1 MYDKPRAPLT
11 FRTLTVQSP
20 IGLEAPDNGLVGP
33 IHFSTTYTRNEHY
46 AYASEYVYGRADNLT
61 LRQTE
66 SYIATL
72 ENAHA
77 AMLFGSGMSAAM
89 AVILAFGRPA
99 HILASNEMYY
109 GLKRWFAGIGRFG
122 HSIEFVDTTDL
133 AVLGTAIAH
142 RRPDLI
148 WIESPSNPLWKITDI
163 AAVSRMAHEVGA
175 LVAVDSTV
183 ATPVFTRPIDHG
195 ADIVMHSATKYL
207 NGHSDVSAG
216 VLAVARPSEHWCEIA
231 RMRAEQGVSLGS
243 LEAWLLARGMRT
255 LDIRVRAQAKS
266 AALLAERLQDHPA
279 VSAVLY
285 PGLKDHPGHEIARR
299 QMTGGFGGMLSVRMK
314 GGVVAALGA
323 AANVS
328 LWKCATSLG
337 GVESL
342 IEHRASMEGQS
353 PSCPDDLL
361 RLSVGIEDPDDL
373 YADLDRAFQSI
384 PIAPPTAELAVET
397 VQPKRGVGA

>member
-11 FRTLTVQSP
+11 FRSLTVQSP
-20 IGLEAPDNGLVGP
+20 VGLEAPQNGLVGP
-33 IHFSTTYTRNEHY
+33 IHFSTTYTRNENY

-66 SYIATL
+66 SFIATL
-72 ENAHA
+72 ENAHS

-89 AVILAFGRPA
+89 AVVLGFNKPMHMI
-99 HILASNEMYY
+99 ASTEMYY
-109 GLKRWFAGIGRFG
+109 GLRRWFAGIGRFG
-122 HSIEFVDTTDL
+122 HTIEFVDTTDL
-133 AVLGTAIAH
+133 PALAAAMTRH
-142 RRPDLI
+142 LPDI
-148 WIESPSNPLWKITDI
+148 VWIETPSNPLWKITDI
-163 AAVSRMAHEVGA
+163 AAVSQMAHEVGA
-175 LVAVDSTV
+175 IVCADSTV
-183 ATPVFTRPIDHG
+183 STPVFTRPIDHG

-216 VLAVARPSEHWCEIA
+216 VLAAARPSELWREIGQ
-231 RMRAEQGVSLGS
+231 MRAEQGVSLGA

-255 LDIRVRAQAKS
+255 LDIRVRTQSRSAQA
-266 AALLAERLQDHPA
+266 LAERLQSHPA

-285 PGLKDHPGHEIARR
+285 PGLPDHPGHDIAKR
-299 QMTGGFGGMLSVRMK
+299 QMSGGFGGMLSIRMK
-314 GGVVAALGA
+314 GGMREALGV

-342 IEHRASMEGQS
+342 IEHRASMEGHS

-384 PIAPPTAELAVET
+384 PIAAPDDDLPVSNEATRA
-397 VQPKRGVGA
+397 GARA

>member
-11 FRTLTVQSP
+11 FRSLTVQSP
-20 IGLEAPDNGLVGP
+20 VGLEAPQNGLVGP
-33 IHFSTTYTRNEHY
+33 IHFSTTYTRDEKY

-66 SYIATL
+66 SFIATL

-89 AVILAFGRPA
+89 AVILAFDRPA
-99 HILASNEMYY
+99 HVIASSEMYY
-109 GLKRWFAGIGRFG
+109 GLRRWFAGIGRFG

-133 AVLGTAIAH
+133 AAFQSAITR
-142 RRPDLI
+142 RRPDLV
-148 WIESPSNPLWKITDI
+148 WIETPSNPLWKITDI
-163 AAVSRMAHEVGA
+163 AAVSRMSHEVDA
-175 LVAVDSTV
+175 VVCVDSTV

-216 VLAVARPSEHWCEIA
+216 VLAAGRPSALWHQIA
-231 RMRAEQGVSLGS
+231 MMRAEQGVSLGA

-255 LDIRVRAQAKS
+255 LDIRVRTQAKT
-266 AALLAERLQDHPA
+266 AMRLAERLQTHPA

-285 PGLKDHPGHEIARR
+285 PGLPDHPGHEIAAR
-299 QMTGGFGGMLSVRMK
+299 QMTGGFSGMLSVRMK
-314 GGVVAALGA
+314 GGASAALGA

-342 IEHRASMEGQS
+342 IEHRASMEGHG
-353 PSCPDDLL
+353 PYCPDDLL
-361 RLSVGIEDPDDL
+361 RLSVGIEDPEDL
-373 YADLDRAFQSI
+373 YADLDRAFQST
-384 PIAPPTAELAVET
+384 PIAGPDDELA
-397 VQPKRGVGA
+397 PGDLSKGVRA